1 MTQESMYPCGMVW
14 VILEFILVLAGVW
27 GLNRY
32 LRNGIDKDL
41 SMSDP
46 LDDLYRKAEETD
58 EDDGLLSRPHNSASQ
73 NTKSLPK
80 P

>member
-14 VILEFILVLAGVW
+14 VILEFILVLGGVW

-32 LRNGIDKDL
+32 LRSGIDKDL
-41 SMSDP
+41 SMGDP
-46 LDDLYRKAEETD
+46 LDDLYRKAEDSD
-58 EDDGLLSRPHNSASQ
+58 EDDGLLSKPRNSASQ